1 MLFGRLLPNDSNESA
16 GNDVARQTILQKSK
30 PTSQLRRP
38 IRSGRAL
45 KVSTY
50 STASFDAWTG
60 PASVS
65 DQSARTT
72 ATTTIFYFFFLLS
85 HRDCSGGHS
94 RAYLRSTQGFIQLAN
109 ANRWR
114 SPKRQHFG
122 QQKFEIPISNK
133 EHPVIT
139 REESPQTGP
148 RPSISR
154 T

>member
-1 MLFGRLLPNDSNESA
+1 MLIGRLLTNGSNESA
-16 GNDVARQTILQKSK
+16 GNVVARQTILQKSK

-50 STASFDAWTG
+50 PTAIFDAWTG

-65 DQSARTT
+65 DQSTRTT
-72 ATTTIFYFFFLLS
+72 TTTTIFYFFFLLS
-85 HRDCSGGHS
+85 HQDCSDGHS
-94 RAYLRSTQGFIQLAN
+94 RVHLGSTPGCIQLAN

-122 QQKFEIPISNK
+122 QQESEIPISNM
-133 EHPVIT
+133 EHSVIA
-139 REESPQTGP
+139 REESP
-148 RPSISR
+148 
-154 T
+154 

>member
-1 MLFGRLLPNDSNESA
+1 MLIGRLLTNSSNESA
-16 GNDVARQTILQKSK
+16 GKVVARQTIHQKST

-38 IRSGRAL
+38 IRSGRVL

-50 STASFDAWTG
+50 PTASFDAWTG

-65 DQSARTT
+65 DQRARTT
-72 ATTTIFYFFFLLS
+72 ATTAISYFFFLLS
-85 HRDCSGGHS
+85 HRDCSDVHP
-94 RAYLRSTQGFIQLAN
+94 RAYLRSTQGFILLAN

-122 QQKFEIPISNK
+122 QQKSEILISNK
-133 EHPVIT
+133 AHSVIA